1 LAGRGFPSGQR
12 GGTQDPLAQAFEGSN
27 PSPRTFRQTP
37 ENLIGFD
44 EYLKNKGLRES
55 TIETKVKILNML
67 SKRINLWDSD
77 EVRKLLNDSILSGK
91 RKNNISYAYQDWC
104 RLKGFDYEIKY
115 FEEGEQSL
123 PYIPRE
129 VELDQLIAGSSKPY
143 ACFMQLLKETGF
155 RFGEAKSLTPNDF
168 DLEKKIVTL
177 NKPAKR
183 SNPRQ
188 FRISD
193 KLVLMLTP
201 LIQKTS
207 PNQTIWKL
215 TDQAMS
221 RTFCYRRK
229 VISEKLGNPKLR
241 KISFKTFRHWKATT
255 EYHRT
260 KDILFVKELLGHK
273 SIKNTL
279 IYTHLVDFSEEDSFI
294 CKVASNIDE
303 FTALLESG
311 FEFVSRARA
320 NGRNLFEPSLPH
332 LVILEELPSPL
343 RSLEVSIFQRL

>member
-1 LAGRGFPSGQR
+1 MAGRGFPSGQR

-27 PSPRTFRQTP
+27 PSPRTKEQTP

-67 SKRINLWDSD
+67 SKRVNLWDSD
-77 EVRKLLNDSILSGK
+77 EVRKFLCNSILSGK

-129 VELDQLIAGSSKPY
+129 VELDQLIAGSNKKY

-155 RFGEAKSLTPNDF
+155 RFGETKSLTPNDF

-193 KLVLMLTP
+193 KLILMLTP
-201 LIQKTS
+201 LIHKTN
-207 PNQTIWKL
+207 PHEPIWKL
-215 TDQAMS
+215 SNQAMS

-229 VISEKLGNPKLR
+229 AISEKLGNPNLSR
-241 KISFKTFRHWKATT
+241 ISFKTFRHWKATT

-260 KDILFVKELLGHK
+260 KDILFVKEMLGHK

-279 IYTHLVDFSEEDSFI
+279 IYTHLVQFEDDDSFI
-294 CKVASNIDE
+294 VKVANDLNE
-303 FTALLESG
+303 FTKLLESG
-311 FEFVSRARA
+311 FEFVSDYQ
-320 NGRNLFEPSLPH
+320 NLK
-332 LVILEELPSPL
+332 VC
-343 RSLEVSIFQRL
+343 RKRK